1 MNKNI
6 LRRSVLLLVSFL
18 MVSLSWAQD
27 QYQVTKMT
35 GKNPPVGK
43 TGIYYS
49 LPKTVFKVKLVLE
62 EITRTP
68 GPFADFTQKYLGTD
82 QYIHNKENY
91 YRLLAVKVT
100 PVAMADP
107 SEVFFV
113 SFPFEKQTKNARAIE
128 FQLDKYSGL
137 ISFGPKPQ
145 APKVKGEENTPSQL
159 FVYSNSGS
167 EENFKMA
174 ASYSRAQKLDTLVRK
189 ITIDTVTVH
198 RFLFRTS
205 WVNLTTEDQAN
216 DAAQEI
222 EKIRKSRY
230 NLLTGYQEVNY
241 GEGIK
246 YMDKELQ
253 KLEHQYLVLF
263 LGKETKQVVIR
274 TFEFDPEKAHTTD
287 QLMQFVNKDGN
298 RENITF
304 HVDPVN
310 KMTAVG
316 NANNTAINGLFY
328 RIPVKAAVQ
337 VKTGNTVFYSDIF
350 DVPQLGVLSTIT
362 MDNASLQFDPT
373 TGSVVRIKKD

>member
-6 LRRSVLLLVSFL
+6 FRFSGLLILAFL
-18 MVSLSWAQD
+18 FTSLNAQD
-27 QYQVTKMT
+27 QYQVSKMT
-35 GKNPPVGK
+35 GKNPTMGK
-43 TGIYYS
+43 TGVYYS

-68 GPFADFTQKYLGTD
+68 GPFADYTQKYLGTD
-82 QYIHNKENY
+82 NYIHSKQSY

-107 SEVFFV
+107 SEVYFV
-113 SFPFEKQTKNARAIE
+113 SFPVERSSKNARPID

-137 ISFGPKPQ
+137 VSFGTQ
-145 APKVKGEENTPSQL
+145 NVVKTKEKDINAPSQL
-159 FVYSNSGS
+159 FVYSNTGN

-174 ASYSRAQKLDTLVRK
+174 ASYSRAQKIDTLVRK

-205 WVNLTTEDQAN
+205 WVNLSTDDQAN

-241 GEGIK
+241 GSGIQ

-253 KLEHQYLVLF
+253 ELEHQYLVLF
-263 LGKETKQVVIR
+263 LGRETKQVIIR
-274 TFEFDPEKAHTTD
+274 SFDFDPEKNHLSD
-287 QLMQFVNKDGN
+287 NLMQFTNKEGN
-298 RENITF
+298 KETVS
-304 HVDPVN
+304 VDVE
-310 KMTAVG
+310 V
-316 NANNTAINGLFY
+316 ANRMNDVAAPALSVINSLFY
-328 RIPVKAAVQ
+328 RIPAKAFVR
-337 VKTGNTVFYSDIF
+337 VKTGGNVFYSDIF
-350 DVPQLGVLSTIT
+350 DVPQMGVISTVT
-362 MDNASLQFDPT
+362 MDNSSLQFDLA
-373 TGSVVRIKKD
+373 TGTLVKIRKE

>member
-1 MNKNI
+1 MNKN
-6 LRRSVLLLVSFL
+6 LLKRSGLLFFAFL
-18 MVSLSWAQD
+18 FSVTAWAQD

-68 GPFADFTQKYLGTD
+68 GPFADYTQKYLGTD
-82 QYIHNKENY
+82 QYIHNRESY

-113 SFPFEKQTKNARAIE
+113 SFPFEKQSKNARSIE

-137 ISFGPKPQ
+137 VSFGPKPQ
-145 APKVKGEENTPSQL
+145 VKKVTKEENSPSQL
-159 FVYSNSGS
+159 FVYSNTGS

-205 WVNLTTEDQAN
+205 WVNLSTEDQAN
-216 DAAQEI
+216 DAALQI

-241 GEGIK
+241 GEGIS

-274 TFEFDPEKAHTTD
+274 SFDFDPENTNTSG

-298 RENITF
+298 RENITI
-304 HVDPVN
+304 HVNAVN
-310 KMTAVG
+310 KMSAVSTV
-316 NANNTAINGLFY
+316 NTTAINGLFY
-328 RIPVKAAVQ
+328 RIPVKASVQ
-337 VKTGNTVFYSDIF
+337 VKTGNTIFYSDIF

-362 MDNASLQFDPT
+362 MDNANLQFDPT
-373 TGSVVRIKKD
+373 TGTVIQIKKD